1 MFNLY
6 FKNQS
11 KKQKQKLKMG
21 INMSKDKQ
29 IIRDAVK
36 RFAHDLEVIHQKYM
50 LGVGQERELY
60 HRRIDYA
67 QGLKVFYERLQKEL
81 LCDVPVRFE
90 LRKEPFGLTLLIT
103 KDFIKLKQFI
113 YYSPYYISGNNT
125 DKTPLS
131 QQIPIPPFLRLY
143 AQYS

>member
-1 MFNLY
+1 
-6 FKNQS
+6 
-11 KKQKQKLKMG
+11 MG

-36 RFAHDLEVIHQKYM
+36 RFKHDLEVIHQKYM

-90 LRKEPFGLTLLIT
+90 LRKEPFGLTLVIT
-103 KDFIKLKQFI
+103 KDFVKVKQFI
-113 YYSPYYISGNNT
+113 NYSPYYISGNNR
-125 DKTPLS
+125 DKTPVS
-131 QQIPIPPFLRLY
+131 QQMEMPAFLRGY

>member
-1 MFNLY
+1 
-6 FKNQS
+6 
-11 KKQKQKLKMG
+11 MG

-36 RFAHDLEVIHQKYM
+36 RFTHDLEVIHQKYM

-90 LRKEPFGLTLLIT
+90 LRKEPFGLTLVIT
-103 KDFIKLKQFI
+103 KDFVKVKQFI
-113 YYSPYYISGNNT
+113 NYSPYYISGNNRDIT
-125 DKTPLS
+125 SIS
-131 QQIPIPPFLRLY
+131 QQMEIPDFLRKY

>member
-1 MFNLY
+1 
-6 FKNQS
+6 
-11 KKQKQKLKMG
+11 MG

-36 RFAHDLEVIHQKYM
+36 RFTHELEVIHQKYM
-50 LGVGQERELY
+50 LGVGKERELY

-90 LRKEPFGLTLLIT
+90 LRKEPFGLTLVIT
-103 KDFIKLKQFI
+103 KDFVKVKQ
-113 YYSPYYISGNNT
+113 YVNYSPYYISGPYSEFDNR
-125 DKTPLS
+125 DK
-131 QQIPIPPFLRLY
+131 IPVMEMPDFLRPY
-143 AQYS
+143 AQYC